1 MEQYSNDTLDYA
13 EKSPVEARRRLLELH
28 EQGYQL
34 CANFRELFK
43 YWEKDGY
50 RLRFENMEK
59 FKNIS
64 GKLLNISS
72 EMKFLHAASDSGQS
86 DIIINNATF
95 QNFDDV
101 ISKCNDVLG
110 SPIYRNSC
118 TSNVLRNLPHS
129 ESHRKVIDLVGGEL
143 CSEKSAT
150 NENFVNS
157 LLERTQRFSISI
169 KQMNKRSKTIC
180 EWNNNQKTLCEDLS
194 SSENKDFPNIFV
206 YAHELQKE
214 LDVKSILDQS
224 IFLSDEQMA
233 LITEK
238 KKLIQSLIEESN
250 DKKSQLFRQQKE
262 EKPQAGKV
270 VPLYK
275 RAIKRITGI
284 FSTENEAS

>member
-143 CSEKSAT
+143 
-150 NENFVNS
+150 
-157 LLERTQRFSISI
+157 
-169 KQMNKRSKTIC
+169 
-180 EWNNNQKTLCEDLS
+180 NNNQKTLCEDLS

-284 FSTENEAS
+284 FSTENEAA